1 MRITLIHNPKSGRG
15 KWTAHE
21 LERLLRDAR
30 HKVRYHSVKDRGWKD
45 VLLEPT
51 DLVVVAGGD
60 GTVGKVARRLAG
72 RSLPMAVLP
81 AGTANNI
88 ARTLGQI
95 EHPFKRLIRGWQS
108 ARLLKVDI
116 GVAQGPWGERYFIEG
131 VGLGVF
137 ADLLAKPPRT
147 NIKKKKNPVERGLTR
162 LQDIAR
168 RAQPV
173 EISATLDGRDISGE
187 YLMLEAVS
195 LPYVGPNL
203 HLAPDIKVGDGHFS
217 VIAVT
222 KAERARLVEYLENWK
237 DDREDVGFLP
247 SLRGRRLQLDWS
259 GFPLHIDD
267 KLMPK
272 HSAKAKEIAGPVEVR
287 IGCCAVEFLIPGDPK
302 AKRAPR
308 A

>member
-15 KWTAHE
+15 KSTGQDFQ
-21 LERLLRDAR
+21 RLLRDAR
-30 HKVRYHSVKDRGWKD
+30 HKVRYHSVKERGWKAA
-45 VLLEPT
+45 LCEPT

-72 RSLPMAVLP
+72 RSVPMAVLP

-108 ARLLKVDI
+108 ARVLKVDI
-116 GVAQGPWGERYFIEG
+116 GVAQGPWGERYFVEG

-137 ADLLAKPPRT
+137 AELLSKPASPD
-147 NIKKKKNPVERGLTR
+147 IKKKKNPVERGLTR
-162 LQDIAR
+162 LQEIAK
-168 RAQPV
+168 RAQPIEV
-173 EISATLDGRDISGE
+173 SAILDGRDISGE
-187 YLMLEAVS
+187 YLMLEAVN

-203 HLAPDIKVGDGHFS
+203 HLAPDIRVGDGHFA
-217 VIAVT
+217 VVAVT

-237 DDREDVGFLP
+237 EDREDVGFLP

-272 HSAKAKEIAGPVEVR
+272 HDAKPKAMAGPVEVR
-287 IGCCAVEFLIPGDPK
+287 TGCCSVEFLIPGDPK